1 MSQVR
6 LPTEAEIVQ
15 LIAAIDGFHGNE
27 LKERTKAHVA
37 QEVATIKRFLQG
49 LK

>member
-1 MSQVR
+1 MR
-6 LPTEAEIVQ
+6 LPTDAEIVE
-15 LIAAIDGFHGNE
+15 LIKAIDSFHGNE

-37 QEVATIKRFLQG
+37 QEAATIKRFLQG